1 MIALPDLTT
10 LRLVAVLTILGMAA
24 VTYGMRLGGLLM
36 ADRLPQPGR
45 WAHVL
50 ERLPGAVLIS
60 VGVPS
65 ALSAGAIGIAGAA
78 ATVITMAL
86 ARNLFAAMA
95 VGMIFVG
102 VGRYFIGNLAVRR
115 KRLNWKA

>member
-1 MIALPDLTT
+1 MMSFPDLTT
-10 LRLVAVLTILGMAA
+10 FSTASVLTILGMAA

-36 ADRLPQPGR
+36 ADRLPQHGR

-60 VGVPS
+60 VWVPS
-65 ALSAGAIGIAGAA
+65 ALSAGPIGIAGAA

-95 VGMIFVG
+95 VGMVLVG
-102 VGRYFIGNLAVRR
+102 VGRYFISN
-115 KRLNWKA
+115 

>member
-1 MIALPDLTT
+1 MSTFPDLTSFSAE
-10 LRLVAVLTILGMAA
+10 AVLTILGMAA
-24 VTYGMRLGGLLM
+24 ITYGMRLGGLMM
-36 ADRLPQPGR
+36 ADRLPQHGR

-60 VGVPS
+60 VWVPS
-65 ALSAGAIGIAGAA
+65 ALSAGPIGVVGAA

-95 VGMIFVG
+95 VGMVVVG
-102 VGRYFIGNLAVRR
+102 VGRYFIGS
-115 KRLNWKA
+115 

>member
-1 MIALPDLTT
+1 MMSFPDLTT
-10 LRLVAVLTILGMAA
+10 FSTASVLTILGMAI

-36 ADRLPQPGR
+36 ADRLPQQGR

-60 VGVPS
+60 VWVPS

-78 ATVITMAL
+78 TTVITMIFV
-86 ARNLFAAMA
+86 RNLFAAMVA
-95 VGMIFVG
+95 GMLLVAA
-102 VGRYFIGNLAVRR
+102 GRYFLG
-115 KRLNWKA
+115 

>member
-1 MIALPDLTT
+1 MTQFPDLTSFS
-10 LRLVAVLTILGMAA
+10 LEAVLTILGMAA

-36 ADRLPQPGR
+36 ADRLPQHGR

-60 VGVPS
+60 VWVPS

-95 VGMIFVG
+95 VGMVLVG
-102 VGRYFIGNLAVRR
+102 IGRYAAGS
-115 KRLNWKA
+115 